1 MNKSIF
7 ERIPV
12 KDVSDEEDAE
22 YERRVMEIQQMKR
35 DGLSTDEKEHE
46 LDLMILAHYG
56 ITDPEQ
62 QSKFLLKLNE

>member
-1 MNKSIF
+1 MNKGIF

-12 KDVSDEEDAE
+12 KDVSDAEDTE
-22 YERRVMEIQQMKR
+22 YERIVMEIQQMKR
-35 DGLSTDEKEHE
+35 EGQSTEEKEHE

-62 QSKFLLKLNE
+62 QNIIFSKFNE